1 MRKINP
7 KVIFTLTAGRTG
19 SAWLADFLAQNYQ
32 ATSIHEPLEIEDFG
46 VRMPDIKVMRSFNN
60 FGNNTTVQEF
70 WERKLSVIQQNSY
83 IETNHTLGKCGLIE
97 NLYKTPIAADTKI
110 IILKRNI
117 VKQCSSYLVRNDFVH
132 ITTAWQWYLHPSYQK
147 KLVDPEP
154 FLKFDGVGL
163 ALWYCYEMAA
173 RQAFYKLAYGSSIKM
188 IEVSL
193 EDIVTPKG
201 ANRLWQALGQ
211 FGTCTMPPRKNKNQI
226 QASKSLVQ
234 HLEKITSSIQF
245 DADEVAQQ
253 ALNDGFSFENVSRAA

>member
-1 MRKINP
+1 
-7 KVIFTLTAGRTG
+7 
-19 SAWLADFLAQNYQ
+19 
-32 ATSIHEPLEIEDFG
+32 
-46 VRMPDIKVMRSFNN
+46 MPDIKVMRSFNN

-117 VKQCSSYLVRNDFVH
+117 VKQCSSYLVRSDFVH

-147 KLVDPEP
+147 KLVNPEP

-173 RQAFYKLAYGSSIKM
+173 RQAFYKLAYSSSIKM

-193 EDIVTPKG
+193 EDIVTPK
-201 ANRLWQALGQ
+201 L
-211 FGTCTMPPRKNKNQI
+211 
-226 QASKSLVQ
+226 SLI
-234 HLEKITSSIQF
+234 HI
-245 DADEVAQQ
+245 
-253 ALNDGFSFENVSRAA
+253 